1 MSNNIIYLGVD
12 LHKEFCQIAVL
23 DGEGAITQRRVPTER
38 KPLRSFL
45 ASLDGRKR
53 LVVEATGNWYFF
65 HRCVSDLAEDFALA
79 HPLKVKA
86 IASARIKTD
95 KIDAAILAH
104 LLKAD
109 LIPRCYIPT
118 KREIN
123 QREILRHRLFLVKVR
138 TQLKCRLRA
147 ALLKNGLRPPVA
159 FLWGKTGRE
168 WLSEVSLP
176 AVFRFQIEALLKT
189 IDEHAQ
195 LIKASE
201 EIIKRQVRMSGD
213 ARILKEISGIGDI
226 LSLTITSEV
235 GDISRFSSPG
245 KLASYAGLVP
255 STYSSGGRTLN
266 GRITRQGSRYLRWA
280 LVEAAIHA
288 WKGDEQLFRLRARIG
303 KRKGRKTARVAV
315 ARRLAEIIWHKL
327 TRARRRSSMRQDAR

>member
-168 WLSEVSLP
+168 WLSGVSLP

>member
-23 DGEGAITQRRVPTER
+23 DGDGAITQRRVPTER
-38 KPLRSFL
+38 KPLRDFL
-45 ASLDGRKR
+45 ASLDGKR
-53 LVVEATGNWYFF
+53 HLVVEATGNWYFF
-65 HRCVSDLAEDFALA
+65 HQCVSNLVEDFALA

-118 KREIN
+118 KREID
-123 QREILRHRLFLVKVR
+123 QREILRHRLFLVKGR

-147 ALLKNGLRPPVA
+147 ALLKNGLRPPMD
-159 FLWGKTGRE
+159 FIWGKTGRK
-168 WLSEVSLP
+168 WLSEAPLP
-176 AVFRFQIEALLKT
+176 AVFRFQVDAMTEA
-189 IDEHAQ
+189 IDEHDR
-195 LIKASE
+195 LIEAAE
-201 EIIKRQVRMSGD
+201 AIIKRQVEVTRD
-213 ARILKEISGIGDI
+213 ARTLKEISGIGDI
-226 LSLTITSEV
+226 LALTIVSEI
-235 GDISRFSSPG
+235 GDISRFSCPG

-266 GRITRQGSRYLRWA
+266 GRITKQGSRYLRWA

-288 WKGDEQLFRLRARIG
+288 WKDDEQLFRIHKRVAA
-303 KRKGRKTARVAV
+303 RKGRKTARIAV

-327 TRARRRSSMRQDAR
+327 TRVGRKTLMRQTTR